1 MSEQRLIIE
10 KLKKEIGK
18 IQPEIEVSNIGQVI
32 RVADGIAQ
40 ISGLTQAMASE
51 ILEFPHNILGLALN
65 LEEGFVGAIILGDW
79 EKIKSGD
86 LVKTTG
92 RVLSVPVGEN
102 LLGRVIDPL
111 GEPLDGK
118 GSVKQEAFYPIEKTA
133 PKVMERQPVD
143 TPLHTGIKAID
154 AMIPIGRG
162 QRELIIGDRKIGKT
176 AFSLGV
182 ILNQKQDV
190 FPTPVCI
197 YVAIG
202 QKQSKIAKIA
212 ADLEK
217 AGSMEYT
224 IIVSAS
230 SSSPASLWYLAPFT
244 GCAIGEYFMDKGK
257 DALIIYDD
265 LSKHAQS
272 YRQISLLLR
281 RPPGREAYPGDVFY
295 LHSRLLERAC
305 RMSKE
310 NKGGSLTALPIV
322 ETQAGDISSY
332 IPTNII
338 SITDGQIYFES
349 ELFYKG
355 KRPALNVGLSVSRV
369 GSKAQTSAVKKVSKS
384 LRLDL
389 SQYRELAAF
398 VQFGQELDESTQ
410 KQIERGERISEVL
423 NQDVYHPIC
432 FEEQAPIIWAATNGY
447 LDSIPIERIQEFEKR
462 FLERLK
468 NHYPSILPEIRKSKD
483 LTEKTE
489 KELKTAIEE
498 FKNYF

>member
-1 MSEQRLIIE
+1 MSEQQLIIE
-10 KLKKEIGK
+10 KLRR
-18 IQPEIEVSNIGQVI
+18 EIEKTQSEIKVSNVGQVI
-32 RVADGIAQ
+32 KVADGIAQ
-40 ISGLTQAMASE
+40 ISGLTDVMASE
-51 ILEFPHNILGLALN
+51 ILEFPNNVLGLALN
-65 LEEGFVGAIILGDW
+65 LEETSVGAIILGEW

-92 RVLSVPVGEN
+92 RVLSVPVGDD
-102 LLGRVIDPL
+102 LLGRVVNPL

-118 GSVKQEAFYPIEKTA
+118 GSIRQEKFYPIEKIA
-133 PKVMERQPVD
+133 PKVMEREPVN

-154 AMIPIGRG
+154 TMIPIGRG

-176 AFSLGV
+176 AFSLGL
-182 ILNQKQDV
+182 ILNQKQDM

-202 QKQSKIAKIA
+202 QKESKIAKIV

-217 AGSMEYT
+217 AGSMEHT
-224 IIVSAS
+224 IVVSAS
-230 SSSPASLWYLAPFT
+230 SSSSASLCYLAPFA
-244 GCAIGEYFMDKGK
+244 GCAIGEYFMDKGR
-257 DALIIYDD
+257 DALVIYDD

-281 RPPGREAYPGDVFY
+281 RSPGREAYPGDVFY

-305 RMSKE
+305 KLNKE
-310 NKGGSLTALPIV
+310 KGGGSLTALPIV

-349 ELFYKG
+349 ELFYQG

-369 GSKAQTSAVKKVSKS
+369 GSKAQTKAINSVSKS

-389 SQYRELAAF
+389 AQYRELAAF
-398 VQFGQELDESTQ
+398 VQFGQELDKSTQ
-410 KQIERGERISEVL
+410 QRIERGKRITEVL
-423 NQDVYHPIC
+423 NQDVYKPMC
-432 FEEQAPIIWAATNGY
+432 FEKQVPIIWAAVKGHI
-447 LDSIPIERIQEFEKR
+447 DSIPVEKIQEFEKR
-462 FLERLK
+462 FLGHLENR
-468 NHYPSILPEIRKSKD
+468 YPSIFSEIRKKMD
-483 LTEKTE
+483 LTEDIE
-489 KELKTAIEE
+489 KELKKAVEE